1 MKMNIIMNGKQ
12 VAERIKIFIAEQI
25 KETNITPKLAIFT
38 IGDDDASKVYV
49 KNKMKAAAEIGI
61 HADQIIINY
70 EQYIDPL
77 FEEKLDTIIEEYDGV
92 ILQLPVPKWCDAET
106 ILKHIPAEKDVDG
119 LTTYQMGLLRAAP
132 SEALLPCTP
141 AGIMDLLRAYVPQK
155 ARSGN
160 AVVIG
165 RSNLVSKPI
174 AELLLQ
180 ADYTVTICHSKTP
193 KHKLIE
199 AFLNAD
205 LVVSAA
211 GKQNLITEEDALQF
225 WKDNRHYYF
234 PDSFEFKNKR
244 VIVDVSINRDE
255 NGKLCGDFSE
265 EFKQK
270 YSEYYTPVPGG
281 VGPMT
286 VAMLMFNTYLAAKHG
301 EFWENKEK
309 KKELTE

>member
-132 SEALLPCTP
+132 NEALLPCTP

-165 RSNLVSKPI
+165 RSNLVGKPV

-211 GKQNLITEEDALQF
+211 GVRNLITEEDIKE
-225 WKDNRHYYF
+225 KDLKI
-234 PDSFEFKNKR
+234 DR
-244 VIVDVSINRDE
+244 VIIDVSINRDE
-255 NGKLCGDFSE
+255 NEKLCGDFDE
-265 EFKQK
+265 NFKK
-270 YSEYYTPVPGG
+270 EHSKFYTPVPGG

-286 VAMLMFNTYLAAKHG
+286 VAMLMLNTYRAA
-301 EFWENKEK
+301 
-309 KKELTE
+309 TRRQQ

>member
-1 MKMNIIMNGKQ
+1 MKLNIIMNGKEA
-12 VAERIKIFIAEQI
+12 AERIKIFIAEQI

-38 IGDDDASKVYV
+38 IGDDDASRVYV
-49 KNKMKAAAEIGI
+49 RNKMKAAEEIGI
-61 HADQIIINY
+61 YANQIVINY

-77 FEEKLDTIIEEYDGV
+77 FEEKLDSIIEEYDGV
-92 ILQLPVPKWCDAET
+92 ILQLPVPKWCNAEI

-132 SEALLPCTP
+132 NEALVPCTP
-141 AGIMDLLRAYVPQK
+141 AGIMDLLRIYVPQK

-165 RSNLVSKPI
+165 RSNLVGKPI

-211 GKQNLITEEDALQF
+211 GVRNLITEEDIKE
-225 WKDNRHYYF
+225 KDLKIN
-234 PDSFEFKNKR
+234 R
-244 VIVDVSINRDE
+244 VIIDVSINRDE
-255 NGKLCGDFSE
+255 NEKLCGDFDES
-265 EFKQK
+265 FKKEHSQF
-270 YSEYYTPVPGG
+270 YTPVPGG

-286 VAMLMFNTYLAAKHG
+286 VAMLMLNTYVAATRRQP
-301 EFWENKEK
+301 W
-309 KKELTE
+309 